1 MKRSTKQNQSR
12 AGFTLI
18 ELLMAISIIALLIG
32 LLIPAI
38 GGARRNARIAQVK
51 SEIGVLE
58 SALAQF
64 QSQFGEYPPSRITL
78 YKDAAGWNSDG
89 RSKAIIRKF
98 WPSFD
103 FATDGSGT
111 SATFSSAWP
120 GTSVTLDGAECLLF
134 FLGGVRDTADFR
146 YIGFSKNPRSPFSL
160 QPNNSRL
167 GPFFE
172 IQFDRIVDA
181 DGDDLPE
188 YLDPLPGQ
196 TNPYI
201 YLSGYDGR
209 GYDPA
214 DLGGR
219 MTDVYREG
227 AAATA
232 KGWKLKSFQIIS
244 PGADGAYGVGGEFDP
259 ETADTML
266 LNADHNGD
274 GTVSA
279 DELREPERDNI
290 TNFDSGTLA
299 D

>member
-18 ELLMAISIIALLIG
+18 ELMVAISIIALLVG

-38 GGARRNARIAQVK
+38 GGARRNARVAQVR
-51 SEIGVLE
+51 SEIGTLE
-58 SALAQF
+58 GALAQF

-78 YKDAAGWNSDG
+78 YKDAAGWNGDG

-134 FLGGVRDTADFR
+134 FLGGVRDAAGI
-146 YIGFSKNPRSPFSL
+146 YIGFSKNPKAPFSL
-160 QPNNSRL
+160 QPTDSRL

-172 IQFDRIVDA
+172 IQFNRIADA
-181 DGDDLPE
+181 DADDLPE

-227 AAATA
+227 SAATA

-244 PGADGAYGVGGEFDP
+244 PGADGAYGVGGEFDL

-266 LNADHNGD
+266 LGP
-274 GTVSA
+274 
-279 DELREPERDNI
+279 REPERDNI